1 MSARAA
7 GPGRGRRH
15 GAGRAR
21 LLGTVSL
28 LTLAT
33 AGLAACGGAAADPG
47 PVTVGSPQTAAAPAA
62 GPTVAASAPTA
73 LPQSGELDSR
83 CADEFGDGVAH
94 DLAGVELVRA
104 ADVLVAA
111 FTLTV
116 PPVSG
121 GSFLTVE
128 LHDTSGAAVRQLGIE
143 LDGAQPV
150 AAYVATSPS
159 APVQRLDDTVHV
171 EGAEVHAAFPAAV
184 LDDLG
189 AHWGWLASIGTES
202 AVEDVCAAGGTPDA
216 PVAVVIP

>member
-1 MSARAA
+1 VAGLAGCGGDSAAA
-7 GPGRGRRH
+7 GP
-15 GAGRAR
+15 
-21 LLGTVSL
+21 
-28 LTLAT
+28 
-33 AGLAACGGAAADPG
+33 AAA
-47 PVTVGSPQTAAAPAA
+47 VESPQQAAPSAAALPVGPTAA
-62 GPTVAASAPTA
+62 GSAPTA
-73 LPQSGELDSR
+73 LPQSGDLDSR
-83 CADEFGDGVAH
+83 CADELDDGTAH

-104 ADVLVAA
+104 ADELVAA

-121 GSFLTVE
+121 TSFLTVE
-128 LHDTSGAAVRQLGIE
+128 LHDTSGATVRQLGIE
-143 LDGAQPV
+143 LDGANPV
-150 AAYVATSPS
+150 AAYIATSAS
-159 APVQRLDDTVHV
+159 GPVQRLEGTVHV